1 MWVFLAERIVAF
13 YKGFWQKRVVAAGFL
28 VVNLWWK
35 RGELWLIDGRV
46 LGAKNMPLIRNSFW
60 VIPIL
65 GITR

>member
-1 MWVFLAERIVAF
+1 MFFARGLFVRFCRGL
-13 YKGFWQKRVVAAGFL
+13 WQKRVVAGGFF
-28 VVNLWWK
+28 VVNLWWN

-46 LGAKNMPLIRNSFW
+46 LGAKNTPLTRDLFW